1 MKIKVHAS
9 ILIHADVNG
18 LPLGG
23 YHGWSMAKDWEQG
36 GAGYIPAK
44 EFKQYLKEL
53 GIAKSTYSRWI
64 KEAYEIGLFQKAG
77 KGLIKLASWEKAGKL
92 AGCPKLEQPALID
105 LDKFINAGWM
115 DFVWAGFLK
124 NHEGIIARATL
135 KALSGGV
142 PERTQRYRERRAGV
156 ENQANYASFGK
167 VKDYPEQAV
176 SLYGEPGHYQQAGEI
191 RRRLPNSRTVP
202 DCVQKANKG
211 RIKKINLELGKK
223 SFHDAASN
231 NSTVYRLY
239 ADNYEQTKSIKRKD
253 RKLDD
258 MDRPNLIYELAK
270 HITGYKTGNQI
281 GVYFAIAL

>member
-1 MKIKVHAS
+1 MKIYPS
-9 ILIHADVNG
+9 ILVQAEANKQ
-18 LPLGG
+18 PLGG
-23 YHGWSMAKDWEQG
+23 YRVWFLAKHWHK
-36 GAGYIPAK
+36 ASGYIPGKKFK
-44 EFKQYLKEL
+44 EYLKEL
-53 GIAKSTYSRWI
+53 GIAKSSYHRWI
-64 KEAYEIGLFQKAG
+64 KEAYEIGLFQRAG
-77 KGLIKLASWEKAGKL
+77 KLIKLSSWTSASKL
-92 AGCPKLEQPALID
+92 AGCKKLDNPVTLEI
-105 LDKFINAGWM
+105 DKFINAGWQA
-115 DFVWAGFLK
+115 FVWAGFIN
-124 NHEGIIARATL
+124 NHSGIIARATL
-135 KALSGGV
+135 KELSGGV
-142 PERTQRYRERRAGV
+142 PERTQYERERRAGV